1 LAFKILLIGLFL
13 PFLSLFSY
21 RDNSKDHYSLEAF
34 QSKTVSSLSLHFTQP
49 THSFTPDESFEIE
62 AILKNEGA
70 QTILV
75 CRDIKIGPGNSQP
88 CAWEFSVRDA
98 AGGYLPGPGCQ
109 SAADGGVPLKKEDFP
124 AVLIKNWIA
133 LSPGYSYGTRINLK
147 NAFCRRP
154 RPGRYQVIGV
164 LTSSGLD
171 GQSINNE
178 TAFYPQEIQKL
189 PYPGWKGTI
198 GSNKIWIT
206 VDGANRTH

>member
-1 LAFKILLIGLFL
+1 
-13 PFLSLFSY
+13 LSVATSTSD
-21 RDNSKDHYSLEAF
+21 RA
-34 QSKTVSSLSLHFTQP
+34 TVSPALGNSLSA
-49 THSFTPDESFEIE
+49 TPRV
-62 AILKNEGA
+62 AI
-70 QTILV
+70 
-75 CRDIKIGPGNSQP
+75 SQ
-88 CAWEFSVRDA
+88 A
-98 AGGYLPGPGCQ
+98 GCQ

-147 NAFCRRP
+147 NAFCHRP
-154 RPGRYQVIGV
+154 LPGRYQLIGV

-178 TAFYPQEIQKL
+178 TVFYPEEIQKL
-189 PYPGWKGTI
+189 PYPGWKGTV